1 MANTTYFNWRGG
13 AGRETVDE
21 LSREEFPK
29 TREGFKAY
37 RAELCR
43 LVSEYHLAGM
53 AVYTSSRAC
62 QNWR

>member
-1 MANTTYFNWRGG
+1 MARKVFFNWKGG

-21 LSREEFPK
+21 LSREEFE
-29 TREGFKAY
+29 TEKAF
-37 RAELCR
+37 RAEIRR
-43 LVSEYHLAGM
+43 LVGEYHLCGM

>member
-1 MANTTYFNWRGG
+1 MAQKVFFNWRGP

-21 LSREEFPK
+21 LSREEF
-29 TREGFKAY
+29 ESGKAF
-37 RAELCR
+37 RAEIRR
-43 LVSEYHLAGM
+43 LVGEYHLAGM